1 MQCVLGRNNKYFKP
15 QIWFKKLGVDEALEL
30 NAKGKTNKFI
40 AGAFGG
46 GIAEAVFVGDV
57 EQ

>member
-1 MQCVLGRNNKYFKP
+1 M
-15 QIWFKKLGVDEALEL
+15 KLLEL
-30 NAKGKTNKFI
+30 NARGKTNKFI

-57 EQ
+57 EKIGTFGDFIGGPTKVDRIN